1 MSVHSLTLSAPAK
14 LNLFLHITGRRP
26 DGYHQLQTLFQL
38 LDYGDELTFT
48 VGQQGGVTLT
58 CNQPE
63 LVNDDNLVI
72 RAAASLA
79 AFSGQTFNV
88 HIHLDKRLPLGGGIG
103 GGSSDAAT
111 TLLALNHLY
120 QLRVAEAD
128 LLILAA
134 RLGADVP
141 VFVAGQTAWAEGI
154 GERLTPMPM
163 PERWYLVVFAHEHVA
178 TPQLFAHPE
187 LTRDTPAST
196 IDAALAESGH
206 NDFEPLVRTLYPSID
221 KAFQACQPY
230 GHAKLTGTGACL
242 FLSLTDKS
250 RASDVLQR
258 LTLDHPELSVFL
270 AQGINQSTA
279 LRQLRSPAA

>member
-1 MSVHSLTLSAPAK
+1 MPVNSLTLSAPAK

-154 GERLTPMPM
+154 GERLTPMPL

-178 TPQLFAHPE
+178 TPLLFAHPE

>member
-26 DGYHQLQTLFQL
+26 DGYHQLQTLCQL
-38 LDYGDELTFT
+38 LDFGDELTFT
-48 VGQQGGVTLT
+48 VRQQGGVVLT

-63 LVNDDNLVI
+63 LANNDNLVI
-72 RAAASLA
+72 RAAAALA
-79 AFSGQTFNV
+79 AFSGHTFNV
-88 HIHLDKRLPLGGGIG
+88 DIHLDKRLPLGGGIG
-103 GGSSDAAT
+103 GGSSDAAS
-111 TLLALNHLY
+111 TLLALNQLY
-120 QLRVAEAD
+120 NLQLSEAD
-128 LLILAA
+128 LLMLAI

-187 LTRDTPAST
+187 LTRDTPTST

>member
-1 MSVHSLTLSAPAK
+1 MPVNSITLSAPAK

-63 LVNDDNLVI
+63 LANDDNLVI

-120 QLRVAEAD
+120 QLQVAEAD

-141 VFVAGQTAWAEGI
+141 VFVRGQTAWAEGI
-154 GERLTPMPM
+154 GERLTPMPL

-178 TPQLFAHPE
+178 TPLLFAHPE

-206 NDFEPLVRTLYPSID
+206 NDFEPLVRTLYPAID
-221 KAFQACQPY
+221 RAFQACQPY
-230 GHAKLTGTGACL
+230 GQAKLTGTGACL
-242 FLSLTDKS
+242 FLSLTTKS
-250 RASDVLQR
+250 RASEILQR

-270 AQGINQSTA
+270 AQGINQSAA
-279 LRQLRSPAA
+279 LRQLRPPAA

>member
-1 MSVHSLTLSAPAK
+1 MPVNSLTLSAPAK

-154 GERLTPMPM
+154 GERLTPMPL

-178 TPQLFAHPE
+178 TPLLFAHPE

-242 FLSLTDKS
+242 FLSLTNKNH
-250 RASDVLQR
+250 ASDILQQ

-270 AQGINQSTA
+270 AQGINHSPV
-279 LRQLRSPAA
+279 LRQISPPTA

>member
-1 MSVHSLTLSAPAK
+1 MPVNSLTLSAPAK

-154 GERLTPMPM
+154 GERLTPMPL

-178 TPQLFAHPE
+178 TPLLFAHPE

-242 FLSLTDKS
+242 FLSLTNKNH
-250 RASDVLQR
+250 ASDILQR

>member
-1 MSVHSLTLSAPAK
+1 MPVNSLTLSAPAK

-63 LVNDDNLVI
+63 LANDDNLVI

-120 QLRVAEAD
+120 QLQVAEAD

-141 VFVAGQTAWAEGI
+141 VFVRGQTAWAEGI
-154 GERLTPMPM
+154 GERLTPMPL

-178 TPQLFAHPE
+178 TPLLFAHPE

>member
-1 MSVHSLTLSAPAK
+1 LPVNSLTLSAPAK

-154 GERLTPMPM
+154 GERLTPMPL

-178 TPQLFAHPE
+178 TPLLFAHPE

>member
-1 MSVHSLTLSAPAK
+1 MPVNSLTLSAPAK

-154 GERLTPMPM
+154 GERLTPMPL

-178 TPQLFAHPE
+178 TPLLFAHPE

-206 NDFEPLVRTLYPSID
+206 NDFEPLVRMLYPSID

-242 FLSLTDKS
+242 FLSLTNKNH
-250 RASDVLQR
+250 ASDILQQ

-270 AQGINQSTA
+270 AQGINHSPV
-279 LRQLRSPAA
+279 LRQISPPTA